1 MYGEKSEQSFGISA
15 QHDQLRLL
23 SVDSILES
31 DYVRLRSLDTF
42 S

>member
-15 QHDQLRLL
+15 QRDQLRLL